1 MKRGYDAAPVIHEQQ
16 IGVERGG
23 KRNSLCFTGAE
34 LLYRGLGEVQCLVHV
49 HPRGRIGNPVA
60 HRKWCVR
67 IGQLVFHSGWQD
79 YFCKQRGKDFDMPDQ
94 DQIINRAGVG
104 DDEPHRLQAKLLK
117 AIDLTTKIL
126 NGVFNPNVMGLQKS
140 VELIA
145 GAKPEEAS
153 QFILGEMTALVFLQ
167 RQCLQR
173 LA

>member
-1 MKRGYDAAPVIHEQQ
+1 MAG
-16 IGVERGG
+16 
-23 KRNSLCFTGAE
+23 
-34 LLYRGLGEVQCLVHV
+34 LLLQT
-49 HPRGRIGNPVA
+49 A
-60 HRKWCVR
+60 
-67 IGQLVFHSGWQD
+67 
-79 YFCKQRGKDFDMPDQ
+79 GKDFDMPDQ